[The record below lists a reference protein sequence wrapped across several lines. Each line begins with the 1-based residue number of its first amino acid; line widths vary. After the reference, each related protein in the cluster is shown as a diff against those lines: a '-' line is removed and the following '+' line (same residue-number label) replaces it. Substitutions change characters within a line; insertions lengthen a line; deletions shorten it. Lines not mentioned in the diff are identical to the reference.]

1 MWVFVAVQNYC
12 LSLGVI
18 KKIHIV
24 KCPKSLP
31 PLATEFFDYH
41 TTKFSVTIAL
51 AHRRVITIPVLVGFF
66 FKQLNSA
73 CSILSLQHCR
83 NMILDQINK
92 KNLTG
97 PNDLIISQIPAQGLH
112 GQTSS
117 PPRDSV
123 TEATGNFRNNIKVL
137 QSGLRQ

>member
-1 MWVFVAVQNYC
+1 
-12 LSLGVI
+12 
-18 KKIHIV
+18 
-24 KCPKSLP
+24 
-31 PLATEFFDYH
+31 
-41 TTKFSVTIAL
+41 
-51 AHRRVITIPVLVGFF
+51 
-66 FKQLNSA
+66 
-73 CSILSLQHCR
+73 
-83 NMILDQINK
+83 MILDQINK

-137 QSGLRQ
+137 